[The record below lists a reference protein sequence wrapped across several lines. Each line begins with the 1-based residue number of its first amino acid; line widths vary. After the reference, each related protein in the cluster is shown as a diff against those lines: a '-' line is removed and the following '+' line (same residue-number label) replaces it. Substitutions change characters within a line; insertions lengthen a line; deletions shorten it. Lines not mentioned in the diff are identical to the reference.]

1 MAWTNLDGTVEL
13 FSNPGDN
20 PSVVLTNLISE
31 CAAKAGFKLQ
41 QLNAIA
47 ISAGPGSYTGLRVAY
62 SVAKGLCLGLS
73 IPLIEISTLE
83 ALAAA
88 SRKLF
93 PGKDIFHLAMIDAR
107 RMEVAAALY
116 DHDGRLIEHFPDLI
130 LNEGAFA
137 GTSLIFSNLV
147 LSGTGTDKW
156 AIVGLSSE
164 VQNSGILPSA
174 QHMAELSLAAFE
186 ESRFSQAAL
195 ASPIYFKKPN
205 ITTSKRQLFS

>member
-1 MAWTNLDGTVEL
+1 MAWANLDGTIEL
-13 FSNPGDN
+13 ISNPGDN
-20 PSVVLTNLISE
+20 PSFVLTNLISE
-31 CAAKAGFKLQ
+31 CAAKAAFKLQ
-41 QLNAIA
+41 QLDAIA

-73 IPLIEISTLE
+73 IPLIEISTLV

-88 SRKLF
+88 SMKSF
-93 PGKDIFHLAMIDAR
+93 PGKEILHLAMIDAR
-107 RMEVAAALY
+107 RMEVSAALY
-116 DHDGRLIEHFPDLI
+116 DHDGKLIEHFPDLI

-156 AIVGLSSE
+156 VTAGLSPD
-164 VQNSGILPSA
+164 VQYSGIGPSA
-174 QHMAELSLAAFE
+174 RLIAESALIAFE
-186 ESRFSQAAL
+186 ESRFSQATL